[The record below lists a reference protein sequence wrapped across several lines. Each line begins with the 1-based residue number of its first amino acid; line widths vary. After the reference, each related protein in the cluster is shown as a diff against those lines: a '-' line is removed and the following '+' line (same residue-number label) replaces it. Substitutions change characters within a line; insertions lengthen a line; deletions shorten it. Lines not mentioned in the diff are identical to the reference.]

1 MVCTVVRFSRTTVLF
16 RQKRLDT
23 AFGHLINTNSMSDF
37 QVDRLLYIYT
47 IRKRQE
53 FKKYRGF
60 MKRLIFLATLLT
72 APLHANSALNNSN
85 LFSLPIPVE
94 SLPQGSGNNAGESQ
108 REEERA
114 REQRVKDEKADDRA
128 REQRMEN
135 QRADDRAAEQRRA
148 NQRADERARE
158 QKK

>member
-1 MVCTVVRFSRTTVLF
+1 
-16 RQKRLDT
+16 
-23 AFGHLINTNSMSDF
+23 
-37 QVDRLLYIYT
+37 
-47 IRKRQE
+47 
-53 FKKYRGF
+53 